1 MSAIDDQRVRA
12 ALQWDFEGF
21 SEFVF
26 PQHGDIVYVL
36 CFKPPGVER
45 AVPFYVGE
53 SSRHVGRFG
62 DYLTA
67 HFSASTDFK
76 VGRAVRTLQARGCEV
91 VVRYKNEVDR
101 KAAESS
107 LIAAYEAAGLM
118 LLNSLQGYRY
128 QIALEADEMAKV
140 EAFVAELLRQH
151 SAREPSTDGT
161 GA

>member
-1 MSAIDDQRVRA
+1 MDGQPMRA
-12 ALQWDFEGF
+12 APHWDFEGF
-21 SEFVF
+21 SEFAF
-26 PQHGDIVYVL
+26 PQQGDIVYVL
-36 CFKPPGVER
+36 CFKAPGAEH

-76 VGRAVRTLQARGCEV
+76 VGRAVRTLQAHGCEV
-91 VVRYKNEVDR
+91 VVRYKHEVDR

-107 LIAAYEAAGLM
+107 LIATYEAAGLV

-128 QIALEADEMAKV
+128 QTALEADEMARV

-151 SAREPSTDGT
+151 SAREPGEGGT